1 MVFFGFGVAMAAF
14 RKELLAELRSPV
26 PLVAWLSLSVVV
38 SIMGPFGSYGA
49 LTLSERALFW
59 TPLLG
64 FGVVVGTAIRT
75 LVSFHAGPTPSLKS
89 SLLIAA
95 LNSVFLAPALYGLIV
110 VVVSDTAHAHVQGA
124 EIAVLIASV
133 SLGICA
139 LRIAVSGEPAPTDT
153 VEADPAP
160 RLLRRLDPA
169 VCGEIWAISVRD
181 HYVDVQ
187 TSGGK
192 TSLLM
197 RFSDAMDEVEDH
209 LGAQVHRSHWVAWGA
224 VTTVCR
230 EGGKL
235 VLQLKSG
242 QQIPVSRNHRAKV
255 DVRFPPAPGLK
266 GDAQQGAA

>member
-1 MVFFGFGVAMAAF
+1 MLSF
-14 RKELLAELRSPV
+14 RRELLAELRSPV
-26 PLVAWLSLSVVV
+26 PLVAWLCLSVVV

-64 FGVVVGTAIRT
+64 LGVVVGAAIRT
-75 LVSFHAGPTPSLKS
+75 LVSCRFGPTPSLKS
-89 SLLIAA
+89 SLLIAG
-95 LNSVFLAPALYGLIV
+95 LNAVLLAPALYALIV
-110 VVVSDTAHAHVQGA
+110 LVVADKVHAHVQGA

-139 LRIAVSGEPAPTDT
+139 LRIAVAGEGAPTDAVDT
-153 VEADPAP
+153 GSTP
-160 RLLRRLDPA
+160 RLLRRLDPD

-197 RFSDAMDEVEDH
+197 RLSDAMDEVEGH

-224 VTTVCR
+224 VSTVCR

-255 DVRFPPAPGLK
+255 DARFPPTPGLK
-266 GDAQQGAA
+266 AAEQQGAA

>member
-1 MVFFGFGVAMAAF
+1 MLSF
-14 RKELLAELRSPV
+14 RRELLAELRSPV
-26 PLVAWLSLSVVV
+26 PLVAWLCLSVVV

-64 FGVVVGTAIRT
+64 LGVVVGAAIRT
-75 LVSFHAGPTPSLKS
+75 LVSCRFGPTPSLKS
-89 SLLIAA
+89 SLLIAG
-95 LNSVFLAPALYGLIV
+95 LNAVLLAPALYALIV
-110 VVVSDTAHAHVQGA
+110 LVVADKVHAHVQGA

-139 LRIAVSGEPAPTDT
+139 LRIAVAGEAAPTDAVDT
-153 VEADPAP
+153 GSAP
-160 RLLRRLDPA
+160 RLLRRLDPD

-197 RFSDAMDEVEDH
+197 RLSDAMDEVEGH

-224 VTTVCR
+224 VATVCR

-255 DVRFPPAPGLK
+255 DARFPPTPGLK
-266 GDAQQGAA
+266 ADEQQGAA

>member
-1 MVFFGFGVAMAAF
+1 MAAF
-14 RKELLAELRSPV
+14 RKELLAEFRSPV

-49 LTLSERALFW
+49 LTLVERALFW

-64 FGVVVGTAIRT
+64 LGVLIGTAIRV
-75 LVSFHAGPTPSLKS
+75 LVFFFLGPMPSLKS

-95 LNSVFLAPALYGLIV
+95 LNCLLMAPGLYALIV
-110 VVVSDTAHAHVQGA
+110 MIVSDAVHVHVQGV

-139 LRIAVSGEPAPTDT
+139 LRQSVSG
-153 VEADPAP
+153 DPEQKSSVGGGQEP
-160 RLLRRLDPA
+160 RLLRRLDPEL
-169 VCGEIWAISVRD
+169 CGEIWAISVRD

-187 TSGGK
+187 TSRGK

-197 RFSDAMDEVEDH
+197 RFSDAMDEVDAR
-209 LGAQVHRSHWVAWGA
+209 LGGQVHRSHWVAWSA

-255 DVRFPPAPGLK
+255 DARFPPAPGLK
-266 GDAQQGAA
+266 GDTQRGAA

>member
-1 MVFFGFGVAMAAF
+1 MAAF
-14 RKELLAELRSPV
+14 RKELLAEFRSPV

-49 LTLSERALFW
+49 LTLVERALFW

-64 FGVVVGTAIRT
+64 LGVLIGTAIRV
-75 LVSFHAGPTPSLKS
+75 LVFFFLGPMPSLKS

-95 LNSVFLAPALYGLIV
+95 LNCLLMAPGLYALIV
-110 VVVSDTAHAHVQGA
+110 MIVSDAVHVHVQGV

-139 LRIAVSGEPAPTDT
+139 LRLSVSG
-153 VEADPAP
+153 DPEQKSSVGSGQEP
-160 RLLRRLDPA
+160 RLLRRLDP
-169 VCGEIWAISVRD
+169 E
-181 HYVDVQ
+181 
-187 TSGGK
+187 TSRGK

-197 RFSDAMDEVEDH
+197 RFSDAMDEVDAR
-209 LGAQVHRSHWVAWGA
+209 LGGQVHRSHWVAWSA

-235 VLQLKSG
+235 ALQLKSG

-255 DVRFPPAPGLK
+255 DARFPPAPGLK
-266 GDAQQGAA
+266 AAEQQGAA